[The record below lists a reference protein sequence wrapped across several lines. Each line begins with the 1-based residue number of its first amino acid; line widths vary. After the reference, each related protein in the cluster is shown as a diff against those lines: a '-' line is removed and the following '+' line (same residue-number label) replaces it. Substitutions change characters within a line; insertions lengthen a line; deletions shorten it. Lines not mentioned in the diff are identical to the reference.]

1 MVRRYTTR
9 PGGQQILGQLFSKS
23 LRVWPVPSEI
33 WPEKVDNFGG
43 GVRGA
48 TIWEGAGLARV
59 PCSRRISACFKEDI
73 GCMTDAQWNMT
84 RKIWRIWKM
93 DQGCRKYGRGR
104 QYIVVVVGSEGSWSE
119 SRHWQFFLQP
129 SLESVI
135 QNNQLI
141 YKSKFWLLWSKF
153 PCTKNYPKTKRYS
166 VDKYFLSTR
175 ILWALILN
183 HNTESIK
190 LFFVNKR
197 IISGWPV

>member
-1 MVRRYTTR
+1 MYSLLRISVNDISWRYRKCNGQALHYEARR

-73 GCMTDAQWNMT
+73 GCMTDAQSNMT

-104 QYIVVVVGSEGSWSE
+104 QYIVVVVGSEGSGSE
-119 SRHWQFFLQP
+119 SRHWQFFC
-129 SLESVI
+129 
-135 QNNQLI
+135 NQVLSQS
-141 YKSKFWLLWSKF
+141 SK
-153 PCTKNYPKTKRYS
+153 
-166 VDKYFLSTR
+166 
-175 ILWALILN
+175 
-183 HNTESIK
+183 
-190 LFFVNKR
+190 
-197 IISGWPV
+197 IIN